1 MELIMW
7 TILSLAYRYYCWARL
22 MEMRKQRHLGIA

>member
-1 MELIMW
+1 MW

-22 MEMRKQRHLGIA
+22 VEMRKQRHIGIA

>member
-1 MELIMW
+1 MW

-22 MEMRKQRHLGIA
+22 TEMRKQRLIGIA

>member
-1 MELIMW
+1 MESIMW

-22 MEMRKQRHLGIA
+22 TEMRKYRAIGIA

>member
-1 MELIMW
+1 MW

-22 MEMRKQRHLGIA
+22 MEMRKQRFIGIA

>member
-1 MELIMW
+1 MESIMW

-22 MEMRKQRHLGIA
+22 TEMRKQRFLGAA